1 MTSRER
7 FLETMLFGQP
17 DRIPYIFGGPRQ
29 STMEAWY
36 RQGLPRDIDFGRFVG
51 MEKGMGLPINLGP
64 VPPFEPVVLEETDRH
79 KIWIDELGAKR
90 IDHKRLPTP
99 GFQTRKWL
107 EFPVKNRDDFREMAR
122 RYDPASPERYPADW
136 ETRKQTYRNREAILS
151 ATLQS
156 MFWRV
161 RDWVGFEGLC
171 MMCCDNPPLVH
182 EMMQHVAD
190 FTVAALDRALT
201 DVDVDYVFFNEDM
214 AYKTASMISP
224 AMVKEFM
231 WPRYRQ
237 IVRFLRD
244 KGVSVLVM
252 DCDGHIG
259 ELIPVWLEVGITA
272 VSPIEIAAHN
282 DPVAYRKEYPELG
295 MLGGIDK
302 RELRFDK
309 ARVRAEV
316 MKKIPWL
323 VKQGGF
329 IPGVDHGV
337 PPDIPVRNYLYMVEL
352 LKEIACGG
360 DLDVWDAPGL
370 LEKQLG
376 PIEEMWDWRR
386 AMEVIEPEEEA
397 GS

>member
-1 MTSRER
+1 
-7 FLETMLFGQP
+7 
-17 DRIPYIFGGPRQ
+17 
-29 STMEAWY
+29 
-36 RQGLPRDIDFGRFVG
+36 
-51 MEKGMGLPINLGP
+51 
-64 VPPFEPVVLEETDRH
+64 
-79 KIWIDELGAKR
+79 
-90 IDHKRLPTP
+90 
-99 GFQTRKWL
+99 
-107 EFPVKNRDDFREMAR
+107 
-122 RYDPASPERYPADW
+122 
-136 ETRKQTYRNREAILS
+136 
-151 ATLQS
+151 
-156 MFWRV
+156 
-161 RDWVGFEGLC
+161 VGFEGLC
-171 MMCCDNPPLVH
+171 MMCCDNPSLVH

-237 IVRFLRD
+237 IVRFLRE

-323 VKQGGF
+323 VEQGGF

-360 DLDVWDAPGL
+360 DLEMWDAPGL

-376 PIEEMWDWRR
+376 PIEEMWDWRKSL
-386 AMEVIEPEEEA
+386 EVIEPEEEA